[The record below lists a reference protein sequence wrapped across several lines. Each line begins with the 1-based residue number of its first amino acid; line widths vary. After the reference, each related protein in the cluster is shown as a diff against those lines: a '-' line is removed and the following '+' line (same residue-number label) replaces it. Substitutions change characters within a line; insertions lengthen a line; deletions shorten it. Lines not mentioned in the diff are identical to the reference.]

1 LCKKPTGKK
10 LINSK
15 KKTMMSRERIKR
27 AGVCNSGGGEVFA
40 TTPQAQKLHETV
52 PSSAKHTQPTQ
63 CCTATHI
70 DHNPFASPAAPI
82 PE

>member
-1 LCKKPTGKK
+1 MQEVYWE
-10 LINSK
+10 
-15 KKTMMSRERIKR
+15 KTHKQQKEDNDEQRENQK
-27 AGVCNSGGGEVFA
+27 AGVCNSGRGEVFA

-52 PSSAKHTQPTQ
+52 PNSAKRTQPTQ

-82 PE
+82 PK